1 MPELPDVEL
10 FRRSFEKTALDREIK
25 SISAEKSML
34 EGISET
40 DLEKAFAGKKFSS
53 AIRHGKHMFGGT
65 GESGP
70 WMVIHFGMTG
80 FLVYLQTD
88 QQPPKHCRMLA
99 TFADGGKLAFDCRR
113 KLGRIRLAA
122 DIKNFVRDMDLG
134 PDALDE
140 KLDFEE
146 FERRLAGTRGA
157 VKSALMNQSVI
168 SGLGNIYTDEILFHA
183 GIHPRRKL
191 ADISKSEMETLYRT
205 MHRVLAAAIE
215 AGAEPERMPANF
227 LIRNRQPQ
235 APCPNC
241 GSPVEKIAV
250 SGRNGYCCPVCQK

>member
-10 FRRSFEKTALDREIK
+10 FRRYFEKTAMSQEIK
-25 SISAEKSML
+25 NISAEKSIL
-34 EGISET
+34 KGVSET
-40 DLEKAFAGKKFSS
+40 DLEKTFADKKFSS
-53 AIRHGKHMFGGT
+53 ALRHGKHMFAGT

-80 FLVYLQTD
+80 FLVYLQAN

-99 TFADGGKLAFDCRR
+99 TFADGQKLAFDCRR

-122 DIKNFVRDMDLG
+122 DINNFIREMDLG

-140 KLDFEE
+140 KLDLEE
-146 FERRLAGTRGA
+146 FKRRLAGTRGA

-191 ADISKSEMETLYRT
+191 ADISAGMMERLYQT
-205 MHRVLAAAIE
+205 MHFVLSSAIE
-215 AGAEPERMPANF
+215 AGAEPEQMPADF
-227 LIRNRQPQ
+227 LIRRRQPG
-235 APCPNC
+235 ATCPRC
-241 GSPVEKIAV
+241 GAQVEKIAV
-250 SGRNGYCCPVCQK
+250 SGRNGYFCPGCQK